1 MDRPAAIEELIGNM
15 LYSCIQERKRE
26 HEQYVPDHSM
36 GCIIT
41 GSVQF
46 FTAAGTSTHGAGS
59 MGLVKRDLLL
69 KTTKIPPPGG
79 EFRSI
84 SLHFSQHALKE
95 YAVTHHIAAT
105 KPYTGPGMHPLD
117 GNPFIKGFFD
127 SLLPWFDSRTP
138 FSDTMLTIK
147 TNEAIELL
155 LQHDPELQHLLFDFQ
170 EPYKVDLAA
179 YMHRHFMFNVPLER
193 FARLT
198 GRSLAA
204 FKRDFGKD
212 FGMAPGKWLQQRRLE
227 EAHRL
232 IQTEGRKPSDVYLDV
247 GFENLSHFSF
257 AFKKQFGV
265 TPARAGHYA
274 LSISQPK
281 P

>member
-1 MDRPAAIEELIGNM
+1 MKPMDRPAAMEELIGNM
-15 LYSCIQERKRE
+15 LYSCIQQTKRD
-26 HEQYVPDHSM
+26 HEQYTPEHSM
-36 GCIIT
+36 GYIIT

-46 FTAAGTSTHGAGS
+46 FTAAGMSTHGAGS

-84 SLHFSQHALKE
+84 SLHFSQEALKE
-95 YAVTHHIAAT
+95 YAADHHIGPA
-105 KPYTGPGMHPLD
+105 KPYTGTGMHPLD

-127 SLLPWFDSRTP
+127 SLLPYFHARRP
-138 FSDTMLTIK
+138 FSDTMLALK
-147 TNEAIELL
+147 TSEAIELL
-155 LQHDPELQHLLFDFQ
+155 LQHDPALQHLLFDFN
-170 EPYKVDLAA
+170 EPHKVHLSD
-179 YMHRHFMFNVPLER
+179 YMQRHFMFNVPLER

-204 FKRDFGKD
+204 FKRDFGKY
-212 FGMAPGKWLQQRRLE
+212 FGMAPGKWLQKRRLE

-232 IQTEGRKPSDVYLDV
+232 LHSEGRKPSDVYLDV

-257 AFKKQFGV
+257 AFKKQFGI
-265 TPARAGHYA
+265 TPAQAAVRGRAP
-274 LSISQPK
+274 L
-281 P
+281 